1 AAQSRASRL
10 SDSAFAQ
17 AHAGRLDSAA
27 ALLGPVLDAS
37 IPSKPEE
44 HASALVVY
52 GVVEFFRGR
61 DSAAARAFHE
71 ALEIRIDLR
80 GDWMFQTDSSLG
92 QLWRRERRRAICGTA
107 DFAAYDLLKSDTL
120 AGPEA
125 TVKPPTIPRILSVP
139 RLRSHADLRR
149 ARDNARVAAG

>member
-1 AAQSRASRL
+1 MKAPLPFALLVVVAPALAAQSRASRL
-10 SDSAFAQ
+10 IDSAFAQ

-52 GVVEFFRGR
+52 GVVEFFWGR

-71 ALEIRIDLR
+71 ALGSRIHSR
-80 GDWMFQTDSSLG
+80 GGSMSESGSTPG
-92 QLWRRERRRAICGTA
+92 
-107 DFAAYDLLKSDTL
+107 
-120 AGPEA
+120 
-125 TVKPPTIPRILSVP
+125 
-139 RLRSHADLRR
+139 H
-149 ARDNARVAAG
+149 